1 MLFRVIIRMLCTVLL
16 SCFFMQGEAQ
26 IKEVQIGVDGLTCS
40 QCTRSVEMS
49 IRKLDFVK
57 DVKMNLQHTEGTII
71 FKPNRRVNVD
81 QIAKAIT
88 NAGFSVRYLQASIP
102 FNNTTIADG
111 HCFANDG
118 THYEFI
124 QTKPQTLNGMVMV
137 KFIGSKFVPK
147 KDLKKWQPYMKNSCG
162 AGEGD
167 KVYYITI

>member
-1 MLFRVIIRMLCTVLL
+1 MLFKVIIRSICIVLL
-16 SCFFMQGEAQ
+16 SCFCVQAWAQ

-57 DVKMNLQHTEGTII
+57 DVRMNLQHTEGTIT
-71 FKPNRRVNVD
+71 FKPNSKVNVD
-81 QIAKAIT
+81 QIAKAIV

-102 FNNTTIADG
+102 FNNVSISNG

-118 THYEFI
+118 TNYVFI

-137 KFIGSKFVPK
+137 KFVGDKFVPK

-162 AGEGD
+162 AGDGD